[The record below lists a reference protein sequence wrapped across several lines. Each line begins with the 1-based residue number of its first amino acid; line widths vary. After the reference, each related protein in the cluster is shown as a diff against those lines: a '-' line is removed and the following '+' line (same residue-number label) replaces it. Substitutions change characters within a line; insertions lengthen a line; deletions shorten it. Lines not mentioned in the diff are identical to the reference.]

1 MKKVISAFLAIIM
14 LCNLTLNSEFL
25 AFASTSGELGNG
37 INYSFDDSV
46 GELVLSGQGKVGQ
59 IYNGWQN
66 YQTSDIK
73 SVVIKNGITGIGE
86 AVFAN
91 CVNLENVT
99 LSNTVTEIEDNAF
112 SSCSS
117 LKNLTLSTNLS
128 QIGNEAFSHCE
139 KLERV
144 VLPNALTK
152 LGNMAF
158 LACSS
163 LENLKLST
171 SLLQIGDSA
180 FSGCNSLENIILPD
194 TLTELGKDAFDG
206 CERLKTVTLSN
217 SLTSVKP
224 STFGWCKSL
233 ESISFPQS
241 VKEIGEDAFYKCSNL
256 NKISFSNNL
265 INIGKS
271 AFAECLNLQEV
282 VLPNNLENIGEF
294 AFYNCTNLKKLSLP
308 KSLTQIGECAFEFC
322 NLSYVYVPNNNA
334 HIGKYAFLSD
344 NENPIILCNSTVQFD
359 DDYNTVYYIDKSV
372 PVRNFKD
379 LYQSNYDFNNTLLY
393 SFTANESGTYFSG
406 GEGWYPD
413 SNYMKIFDE
422 NYNLVE
428 SQKIESI
435 SEDEYNPTGGF
446 SFNLEKGHTYYFPY
460 GGDYENNLEIIKDYQ
475 YFENGKQYIQGDMN
489 YACLKVVYPDDSF
502 ELEKYYGMDNEDL
515 SQPITLQHCGKT
527 ITFSLNDPVTF
538 DSFEVLN
545 SECIDEAFIAEFK
558 EYDYKALEKYHLI
571 YRLHLSNGKTYDIN
585 NYSMWCGSGGATE
598 PNGISADYICDLDDG
613 RQFDI
618 QFTYYNN
625 EPNKLEI
632 CVNNKYFVSSPSLT
646 IEINNQQPPQPQP
659 TSPTQPT
666 VPTQPT
672 TPTPTQ
678 PTQATTTQAAVT
690 KPKKAKIKK
699 VKGYKKALEV
709 SYAKVSGASGYQIQ
723 VATDKKFKK
732 NKKTV
737 TAKKSK
743 TKVKISKLKKKKKYY
758 VRVRA
763 YKSASGKKVYGAW
776 SKVKTVKTK

>member
-14 LCNLTLNSEFL
+14 LCNVTLNSEFL

-46 GELVLSGQGKVGQ
+46 GELVLSGQGKVTQ

-112 SSCSS
+112 SCCSS
-117 LKNLTLSTNLS
+117 LKNLTLSTNL
-128 QIGNEAFSHCE
+128 
-139 KLERV
+139 
-144 VLPNALTK
+144 
-152 LGNMAF
+152 
-158 LACSS
+158 
-163 LENLKLST
+163 
-171 SLLQIGDSA
+171 
-180 FSGCNSLENIILPD
+180 
-194 TLTELGKDAFDG
+194 
-206 CERLKTVTLSN
+206 
-217 SLTSVKP
+217 
-224 STFGWCKSL
+224 
-233 ESISFPQS
+233 
-241 VKEIGEDAFYKCSNL
+241 
-256 NKISFSNNL
+256 
-265 INIGKS
+265 
-271 AFAECLNLQEV
+271 
-282 VLPNNLENIGEF
+282 
-294 AFYNCTNLKKLSLP
+294 
-308 KSLTQIGECAFEFC
+308 TQIGEYAFESC

-334 HIGKYAFLSD
+334 HIRKYAFLSD

-372 PVRNFKD
+372 PVKNFKD
-379 LYQSNYDFNNTLLY
+379 LYQSDYDFNNTLLY

-413 SNYMKIFDE
+413 SNYIKIFDE
-422 NYNLVE
+422 NYNLVK

-460 GGDYENNLEIIKDYQ
+460 GGDYKNNLEIIKDYQ
-475 YFENGKQYIQGDMN
+475 YFENGKQYIQGDYN
-489 YACLKVVYPDDSF
+489 YTCLKIVYPDDSF
-502 ELEKYYGMDNEDL
+502 EVEKYYGKDNEDL

-558 EYDYKALEKYHLI
+558 KYDYKALEKYHLI
-571 YRLHLSNGKTYDIN
+571 YRLHLSNGKTYDIK
-585 NYSMWCGSGGATE
+585 NYNMWCASGGLVE
-598 PNGISADYICDLDDG
+598 PDGISADYICDLDDG

-618 QFTYYNN
+618 LFTYYNN

-632 CVNNKYFVSSPSLT
+632 SVNNKYFVSSPSLT
-646 IEINNQQPPQPQP
+646 IEINNQQPPQP
-659 TSPTQPT
+659 T
-666 VPTQPT
+666 VPTQ
-672 TPTPTQ
+672 
-678 PTQATTTQAAVT
+678 AVVQTKKKIT

-709 SYAKVSGASGYQIQ
+709 SYAKVSGASRYQIQ

-763 YKSASGKKVYGAW
+763 YKNVSGKKVYGAW

>member
-1 MKKVISAFLAIIM
+1 MKKVISVVLTIIM
-14 LCNLTLNSEFL
+14 LCNVTLNSEFL
-25 AFASTSGELGNG
+25 AFASTSGELGNS
-37 INYSFDDSV
+37 INYSFDDSI
-46 GELVLSGQGKVGQ
+46 GELVLSGQGKVTQ

-99 LSNTVTEIEDNAF
+99 LSNTVAEIEDNAF

-128 QIGNEAFSHCE
+128 QIGNDAFSHCE
-139 KLERV
+139 KLESV

-158 LACSS
+158 SGCSS

-180 FSGCNSLENIILPD
+180 FSCCNSLENIILPD
-194 TLTELGKDAFDG
+194 TLTELGKDAFNG

-241 VKEIGEDAFYKCSNL
+241 VKEIGEEAFYKCSNL

-265 INIGKS
+265 ITIGKS
-271 AFAECLNLQEV
+271 AFAECLNLHEV
-282 VLPNNLENIGEF
+282 VLPNNLESIGEC
-294 AFYNCTNLKKLSLP
+294 AFYNCTNLKNLSLP
-308 KSLTQIGECAFEFC
+308 KSLTQIGESAFESC
-322 NLSYVYVPNNNA
+322 NLSSVYVPNNNA
-334 HIGKYAFLSD
+334 HIGKYAFWSD

-372 PVRNFKD
+372 PVKNFKD
-379 LYQSNYDFNNTLLY
+379 LYQSDYDHNTLLY
-393 SFTANESGTYFSG
+393 SFTANESGTYYSG

-413 SNYMKIFDE
+413 SNYMQIFDE

-460 GGDYENNLEIIKDYQ
+460 GGDYKNNLEIIKDYQ
-475 YFENGKQYIQGDMN
+475 YFENGKQYIQGDYN
-489 YACLKVVYPDDSF
+489 YTCLKIVYPDDSF
-502 ELEKYYGMDNEDL
+502 EVEKYYGKDNEDL

-545 SECIDEAFIAEFK
+545 SECIDEAFISALR
-558 EYDYKALEKYHLI
+558 EYDYKALEKYNNI
-571 YRLHLSNGKTYDIN
+571 ICRLHLSNGKTYDIKD
-585 NYSMWCGSGGATE
+585 YSMRCSSGGDAGE
-598 PNGISADYICDLDDG
+598 PNSCWAYYECSLNDARTFGIAFEYH
-613 RQFDI
+613 
-618 QFTYYNN
+618 NN
-625 EPNKLEI
+625 KPDELEI
-632 CVNNKYFVSSPSLT
+632 QVNACYFDASPSVLIKINNKQTS
-646 IEINNQQPPQPQP
+646 QPPMPEPVLPQP
-659 TSPTQPT
+659 TPQPT
-666 VPTQPT
+666 VPTQT
-672 TPTPTQ
+672 VVQTK
-678 PTQATTTQAAVT
+678 VT
-690 KPKKAKIKK
+690 KPKKVKIKK
-699 VKGYKKALEV
+699 VKSYKKALEV
-709 SYAKVSGASGYQIQ
+709 TYGKVSASGYQTQ

-763 YKSASGKKVYGAW
+763 YKSISGKKVYGAW

>member
-14 LCNLTLNSEFL
+14 LCNVTLNSEFL

-46 GELVLSGQGKVGQ
+46 GELVLSGQGKVTQ

-112 SSCSS
+112 SCCSS
-117 LKNLTLSTNLS
+117 LKNLTLSTNL
-128 QIGNEAFSHCE
+128 
-139 KLERV
+139 
-144 VLPNALTK
+144 
-152 LGNMAF
+152 
-158 LACSS
+158 
-163 LENLKLST
+163 
-171 SLLQIGDSA
+171 
-180 FSGCNSLENIILPD
+180 
-194 TLTELGKDAFDG
+194 
-206 CERLKTVTLSN
+206 
-217 SLTSVKP
+217 
-224 STFGWCKSL
+224 
-233 ESISFPQS
+233 
-241 VKEIGEDAFYKCSNL
+241 
-256 NKISFSNNL
+256 
-265 INIGKS
+265 
-271 AFAECLNLQEV
+271 
-282 VLPNNLENIGEF
+282 
-294 AFYNCTNLKKLSLP
+294 
-308 KSLTQIGECAFEFC
+308 TQIGEYAFESC
-322 NLSYVYVPNNNA
+322 NLSSVYVPNNNA
-334 HIGKYAFLSD
+334 HIGKYAFGSD

-372 PVRNFKD
+372 PVKNFKD

-393 SFTANESGTYFSG
+393 SFTANESGTYYSG
-406 GEGWYPD
+406 GEGWYSD
-413 SNYMKIFDE
+413 SNYMQIFDE
-422 NYNLVE
+422 NYNLVK

-435 SEDEYNPTGGF
+435 SEDENNPTGGF

-460 GGDYENNLEIIKDYQ
+460 GGDYKNNLEIIKNYQ
-475 YFENGKQYIQGDMN
+475 YFENGKQYIQGDYN
-489 YACLKVVYPDDSF
+489 YTCLKIVYPDDSF
-502 ELEKYYGMDNEDL
+502 EVEKYYGKDNEDL

-545 SECIDEAFIAEFK
+545 SECIDEAFIAAFK
-558 EYDYKALEKYHLI
+558 KYDYKALEKYHLI
-571 YRLHLSNGKTYDIN
+571 YRLHLSNGKTYDIK
-585 NYSMWCGSGGATE
+585 NYSMWCASGGLVE
-598 PNGISADYICDLDDG
+598 PDGISADYICDLDDG
-613 RQFDI
+613 RQFGI
-618 QFTYYNN
+618 LFTYYNN

-632 CVNNKYFVSSPSLT
+632 SVNNKYFVSSPSLT
-646 IEINNQQPPQPQP
+646 IEINNQQPPQPTP
-659 TSPTQPT
+659 PTQPT
-666 VPTQPT
+666 A
-672 TPTPTQ
+672 PTPTQ
-678 PTQATTTQAAVT
+678 PTQATPTQTATKIT

-709 SYAKVSGASGYQIQ
+709 RYAKVSGASRYQIQ

-763 YKSASGKKVYGAW
+763 YKSVSGKKVYGAW

>member
-14 LCNLTLNSEFL
+14 LCNVTLNSEFL

-46 GELVLSGQGKVGQ
+46 GELVLSGQGKVTQ

-112 SSCSS
+112 SCCTS
-117 LKNLTLSTNLS
+117 LKNLTLSTNL
-128 QIGNEAFSHCE
+128 
-139 KLERV
+139 
-144 VLPNALTK
+144 
-152 LGNMAF
+152 
-158 LACSS
+158 
-163 LENLKLST
+163 
-171 SLLQIGDSA
+171 
-180 FSGCNSLENIILPD
+180 
-194 TLTELGKDAFDG
+194 
-206 CERLKTVTLSN
+206 
-217 SLTSVKP
+217 
-224 STFGWCKSL
+224 
-233 ESISFPQS
+233 
-241 VKEIGEDAFYKCSNL
+241 
-256 NKISFSNNL
+256 
-265 INIGKS
+265 
-271 AFAECLNLQEV
+271 
-282 VLPNNLENIGEF
+282 
-294 AFYNCTNLKKLSLP
+294 
-308 KSLTQIGECAFEFC
+308 TQIGEYAFESC

-334 HIGKYAFLSD
+334 HIRKYAFLSD

-372 PVRNFKD
+372 PVKNFKD
-379 LYQSNYDFNNTLLY
+379 LYQSDYDFNNTLLY

-422 NYNLVE
+422 NYNLVK

-460 GGDYENNLEIIKDYQ
+460 GGDYKNNLEIIKDYQ
-475 YFENGKQYIQGDMN
+475 YFENGKQYIQGDYN
-489 YACLKVVYPDDSF
+489 YTCLKIVYPDDSF
-502 ELEKYYGMDNEDL
+502 EVEKYYGKDNEDL

-558 EYDYKALEKYHLI
+558 KYDYKALEKYHLI
-571 YRLHLSNGKTYDIN
+571 YRLHLSNGKTYDIK
-585 NYSMWCGSGGATE
+585 NYNMWCASGGLVE
-598 PNGISADYICDLDDG
+598 PDGISADYICDLDDG

-618 QFTYYNN
+618 LFTYYNN

-632 CVNNKYFVSSPSLT
+632 SVNNKYFVSSPSLT
-646 IEINNQQPPQPQP
+646 IEINNQQPPQP
-659 TSPTQPT
+659 T
-666 VPTQPT
+666 VPTQ
-672 TPTPTQ
+672 
-678 PTQATTTQAAVT
+678 AVVQTKKKIT

-709 SYAKVSGASGYQIQ
+709 SYAKVSGASRYQIQ

-763 YKSASGKKVYGAW
+763 YKNVSGKKVYGAW

>member
-14 LCNLTLNSEFL
+14 LCNVTLNSEFL

-46 GELVLSGQGKVGQ
+46 GELVLSGQGKVTQ

-112 SSCSS
+112 SCCSS
-117 LKNLTLSTNLS
+117 LKNLTLSTNL
-128 QIGNEAFSHCE
+128 
-139 KLERV
+139 
-144 VLPNALTK
+144 
-152 LGNMAF
+152 
-158 LACSS
+158 
-163 LENLKLST
+163 
-171 SLLQIGDSA
+171 
-180 FSGCNSLENIILPD
+180 
-194 TLTELGKDAFDG
+194 
-206 CERLKTVTLSN
+206 
-217 SLTSVKP
+217 
-224 STFGWCKSL
+224 
-233 ESISFPQS
+233 
-241 VKEIGEDAFYKCSNL
+241 
-256 NKISFSNNL
+256 
-265 INIGKS
+265 
-271 AFAECLNLQEV
+271 
-282 VLPNNLENIGEF
+282 
-294 AFYNCTNLKKLSLP
+294 
-308 KSLTQIGECAFEFC
+308 TQIGEYAFESC

-334 HIGKYAFLSD
+334 HIRKYAFLSD

-372 PVRNFKD
+372 PVKNFKD
-379 LYQSNYDFNNTLLY
+379 LYQSDYDFNNTLLY

-422 NYNLVE
+422 NYNLVK

-460 GGDYENNLEIIKDYQ
+460 GGDYKNNLEIIKDYQ
-475 YFENGKQYIQGDMN
+475 YFENGKQYIQGDYN
-489 YACLKVVYPDDSF
+489 YTCLKIVYPDDSF
-502 ELEKYYGMDNEDL
+502 EVEKYYGKDNEDL

-558 EYDYKALEKYHLI
+558 KYDYKALEKYHLI
-571 YRLHLSNGKTYDIN
+571 YRLHLSNGKTYDIK
-585 NYSMWCGSGGATE
+585 NYNMWCASGGLVE
-598 PNGISADYICDLDDG
+598 PDGISADYICDLDDG

-618 QFTYYNN
+618 LFTYYNN

-632 CVNNKYFVSSPSLT
+632 SVNNKYFVSSPSLT
-646 IEINNQQPPQPQP
+646 IEINNQQPPQP
-659 TSPTQPT
+659 T
-666 VPTQPT
+666 VPTQ
-672 TPTPTQ
+672 
-678 PTQATTTQAAVT
+678 AVVQTKKKIT

-709 SYAKVSGASGYQIQ
+709 RYAKVSGASRYQIQ

-763 YKSASGKKVYGAW
+763 YKSVSGKKVYGAW

>member
-1 MKKVISAFLAIIM
+1 MKKVISIVLTIIM
-14 LCNLTLNSEFL
+14 LCSVTLNSEIL
-25 AFASTSGELGNG
+25 AFASTSGELSNG

-46 GELVLSGQGKVGQ
+46 GELVLSGQGKVTQ

-66 YQTSDIK
+66 YQNSDIK

-91 CVNLENVT
+91 CVSLENVT

-117 LKNLTLSTNLS
+117 LKNLTLSTNL
-128 QIGNEAFSHCE
+128 
-139 KLERV
+139 
-144 VLPNALTK
+144 
-152 LGNMAF
+152 
-158 LACSS
+158 
-163 LENLKLST
+163 
-171 SLLQIGDSA
+171 LQIG
-180 FSGCNSLENIILPD
+180 E
-194 TLTELGKDAFDG
+194 
-206 CERLKTVTLSN
+206 
-217 SLTSVKP
+217 
-224 STFGWCKSL
+224 
-233 ESISFPQS
+233 
-241 VKEIGEDAFYKCSNL
+241 Y
-256 NKISFSNNL
+256 
-265 INIGKS
+265 
-271 AFAECLNLQEV
+271 
-282 VLPNNLENIGEF
+282 
-294 AFYNCTNLKKLSLP
+294 
-308 KSLTQIGECAFEFC
+308 AFEYC
-322 NLSYVYVPNNNA
+322 NLSSVYIPNNNA

-372 PVRNFKD
+372 SVKNFKD
-379 LYQSNYDFNNTLLY
+379 LYQSDYDFNNTLLY

-406 GEGWYPD
+406 GEGWYSD

-428 SQKIESI
+428 SQKTASI

-460 GGDYENNLEIIKDYQ
+460 GGDYKNNLEIIKDYH
-475 YFENGKQYIQGDMN
+475 YFENGKQYIQGDSN
-489 YACLKVVYPDDSF
+489 YACLKIVYPDDSF
-502 ELEKYYGMDNEDL
+502 EVEKYYGKNNEDL
-515 SQPITLQHCGKT
+515 SQPITLQRCGKT

-545 SECIDEAFIAEFK
+545 SECIDDAFIAKIK

-571 YRLHLSNGKTYDIN
+571 YRLHLSNGKTYDIK
-585 NYSMWCGSGGATE
+585 NYSIRCTAGGIE
-598 PNGISADYICDLDDG
+598 PNGIFAYYECNLDDG
-613 RQFDI
+613 RQFGI
-618 QFTYYNN
+618 EFIYYNN

-632 CVNNKYFVSSPSLT
+632 RVNNKYVVSSPSLT
-646 IEINNQQPPQPQP
+646 IEINNQQPPQPTVP
-659 TSPTQPT
+659 EVPATTQPT
-666 VPTQPT
+666 V
-672 TPTPTQ
+672 PTPTQ
-678 PTQATTTQAAVT
+678 PTQTTTTPTATKIT
-690 KPKKAKIKK
+690 KPKKVTVKK

-743 TKVKISKLKKKKKYY
+743 TKVKINKLKSKKKYY
-758 VRVRA
+758 VRIRA
-763 YKSASGKKVYGAW
+763 YKTVSGKKVYGAW

>member
-1 MKKVISAFLAIIM
+1 MKKVISVVLTIIM
-14 LCNLTLNSEFL
+14 LCSATLNSEIL
-25 AFASTSGELGNG
+25 AFASTSGELVNG
-37 INYSFDDSV
+37 INYSFDDSI
-46 GELVLSGQGKVGQ
+46 GELVLSGQGKVTQ
-59 IYNGWQN
+59 IDNGWQN
-66 YQTSDIK
+66 YQTDDIK

-112 SSCSS
+112 SCCSS
-117 LKNLTLSTNLS
+117 LKNLTLSTNL
-128 QIGNEAFSHCE
+128 
-139 KLERV
+139 
-144 VLPNALTK
+144 
-152 LGNMAF
+152 
-158 LACSS
+158 
-163 LENLKLST
+163 
-171 SLLQIGDSA
+171 LQIGDSA
-180 FSGCNSLENIILPD
+180 FSFCNNLDNIILPDTLTKLGNGAFSGCSSLKNLTLSTNLTQIGDSAFSNCEKLESVVLPD
-194 TLTELGKDAFDG
+194 TLTELGKYAFTE
-206 CERLKTVTLSN
+206 CEKLKNVTLSN

-241 VKEIGEDAFYKCSNL
+241 VKEIGQEAFDNCSNL

-265 INIGKS
+265 ITIEKS
-271 AFAECLNLQEV
+271 AFAECSNLQEV
-282 VLPNNLENIGEF
+282 ILPNSLENVGEC
-294 AFYNCTNLKKLSLP
+294 AFYNCTNLKNLSLP
-308 KSLTQIGECAFEFC
+308 KSLTQIGECAFEYC

-372 PVRNFKD
+372 SVKNFKD
-379 LYQSNYDFNNTLLY
+379 LYQSDYDFNNTLLY

-413 SNYMKIFDE
+413 SNYMQIFDE
-422 NYNLVE
+422 NYNLVK

-435 SEDEYNPTGGF
+435 SKDEYNPTGGF
-446 SFNLEKGHTYYFPY
+446 SFNLEKGHKYYFPY
-460 GGDYENNLEIIKDYQ
+460 GGDYKNNLEIIKDYQ
-475 YFENGKQYIQGDMN
+475 YFENGKQYIQGDYN
-489 YACLKVVYPDDSF
+489 YTCLKIVYPDDSF
-502 ELEKYYGMDNEDL
+502 EVKNYYGKDNEDL
-515 SQPITLQHCGKT
+515 SQPITLQHCGKI
-527 ITFSLNDPVTF
+527 ITFSLNDPVTI

-545 SECIDEAFIAEFK
+545 SECIDDAFIAKFK

-571 YRLHLSNGKTYDIN
+571 YRLHLSNGKTYDIKD
-585 NYSMWCGSGGATE
+585 YSMWCGSGGLVE

-613 RQFDI
+613 RQFGI

-632 CVNNKYFVSSPSLT
+632 RVNSKYFVSSPSLT
-646 IEINNQQPPQPQP
+646 IEINNQQLPQPQP
-659 TSPTQPT
+659 TPTTQPT
-666 VPTQPT
+666 VPK
-672 TPTPTQ
+672 Q
-678 PTQATTTQAAVT
+678 PTQAPTQTATKIT
-690 KPKKAKIKK
+690 KPKKVKIKK

-743 TKVKISKLKKKKKYY
+743 TKVKINKLKKKKKYY

-763 YKSASGKKVYGAW
+763 YKSASGKKIYGAW

>member
-112 SSCSS
+112 SCCSS
-117 LKNLTLSTNLS
+117 LKNLTLSTNL
-128 QIGNEAFSHCE
+128 
-139 KLERV
+139 
-144 VLPNALTK
+144 
-152 LGNMAF
+152 
-158 LACSS
+158 
-163 LENLKLST
+163 
-171 SLLQIGDSA
+171 
-180 FSGCNSLENIILPD
+180 
-194 TLTELGKDAFDG
+194 
-206 CERLKTVTLSN
+206 
-217 SLTSVKP
+217 
-224 STFGWCKSL
+224 
-233 ESISFPQS
+233 
-241 VKEIGEDAFYKCSNL
+241 
-256 NKISFSNNL
+256 
-265 INIGKS
+265 
-271 AFAECLNLQEV
+271 
-282 VLPNNLENIGEF
+282 
-294 AFYNCTNLKKLSLP
+294 
-308 KSLTQIGECAFEFC
+308 TQIGESAFEFC
-322 NLSYVYVPNNNA
+322 NLSSVYVPNNNA

-359 DDYNTVYYIDKSV
+359 DDYNTVYYIDKSI
-372 PVRNFKD
+372 PVKNFKD

-489 YACLKVVYPDDSF
+489 YACLKFVYPDDSF
-502 ELEKYYGMDNEDL
+502 ELEKYYGMNNEDL
-515 SQPITLQHCGKT
+515 SQPITLQHCGKI

-545 SECIDEAFIAEFK
+545 SKCIDDAFIAAAFGA
-558 EYDYKALEKYHLI
+558 DDKALKKYPLI
-571 YRLHLSNGKTYDIN
+571 YRLHLSNGKTYDIKD
-585 NYSMWCGSGGATE
+585 YSMRCGSGGDNG
-598 PNGISADYICDLDDG
+598 PNGLFADYVCNLDDG
-613 RQFDI
+613 REFDI
-618 QFTYYNN
+618 GFFYYKN

-632 CVNNKYFVSSPSLT
+632 RVNNKYFVSSPSLT

-659 TSPTQPT
+659 TPPTQPT
-666 VPTQPT
+666 VPKQPT
-672 TPTPTQ
+672 QTPTQ
-678 PTQATTTQAAVT
+678 TATKIS

-723 VATDKKFKK
+723 VATEKKFKK

>member
-14 LCNLTLNSEFL
+14 LCNVTLSSEFL

-46 GELVLSGQGKVGQ
+46 GELVLSGQEKVTQ

-112 SSCSS
+112 SCCSS
-117 LKNLTLSTNLS
+117 LKNLTLSTNLL
-128 QIGNEAFSHCE
+128 QIGNDAFSHCE
-139 KLERV
+139 KLESV

-158 LACSS
+158 SCCSS

-180 FSGCNSLENIILPD
+180 FSCCNSLENIILPD
-194 TLTELGKDAFDG
+194 TLTELGKDAFNG

-241 VKEIGEDAFYKCSNL
+241 VKEIGERAFYKCSNL

-265 INIGKS
+265 ITIGKS

-282 VLPNNLENIGEF
+282 VLPNSLENVGEC
-294 AFYNCTNLKKLSLP
+294 AFYNCTNLKNLSLP
-308 KSLTQIGECAFEFC
+308 KSLTQIGESAFESC
-322 NLSYVYVPNNNA
+322 NLSSVYVPNNNA
-334 HIGKYAFLSD
+334 HIEKYAFWSD

-372 PVRNFKD
+372 PVKNFKD
-379 LYQSNYDFNNTLLY
+379 LYQSDYDFNNTLLY
-393 SFTANESGTYFSG
+393 SFTANESGTYYSG

-413 SNYMKIFDE
+413 SNYMQIFDE

-435 SEDEYNPTGGF
+435 SKDEYNPTGGF

-460 GGDYENNLEIIKDYQ
+460 GGDYKNNLEIIKDYQ
-475 YFENGKQYIQGDMN
+475 YFENGKQYIQGDYN
-489 YACLKVVYPDDSF
+489 YTCLKIVYPDDSF
-502 ELEKYYGMDNEDL
+502 EVKKYYGKDNEDL

-545 SECIDEAFIAEFK
+545 SECIDEAFIAAFK
-558 EYDYKALEKYHLI
+558 KYDYKALEKYHLI

-613 RQFDI
+613 RQFGI
-618 QFTYYNN
+618 LFTYYKN

-632 CVNNKYFVSSPSLT
+632 SVNNKYFVSSPSLT
-646 IEINNQQPPQPQP
+646 IEIKNQQQPQP
-659 TSPTQPT
+659 TPPNQPTAPTQPIA
-666 VPTQPT
+666 
-672 TPTPTQ
+672 PTPTQ
-678 PTQATTTQAAVT
+678 PTQATTTQTATKIT

-709 SYAKVSGASGYQIQ
+709 SYAKVSGASRYQIQ

>member
-14 LCNLTLNSEFL
+14 LCNVTLNSEFL

-46 GELVLSGQGKVGQ
+46 GELVLSGQGKVTQ

-112 SSCSS
+112 SCCSS
-117 LKNLTLSTNLS
+117 LKNLTLSTNL
-128 QIGNEAFSHCE
+128 
-139 KLERV
+139 
-144 VLPNALTK
+144 
-152 LGNMAF
+152 
-158 LACSS
+158 
-163 LENLKLST
+163 
-171 SLLQIGDSA
+171 
-180 FSGCNSLENIILPD
+180 
-194 TLTELGKDAFDG
+194 
-206 CERLKTVTLSN
+206 
-217 SLTSVKP
+217 
-224 STFGWCKSL
+224 
-233 ESISFPQS
+233 
-241 VKEIGEDAFYKCSNL
+241 
-256 NKISFSNNL
+256 
-265 INIGKS
+265 
-271 AFAECLNLQEV
+271 
-282 VLPNNLENIGEF
+282 
-294 AFYNCTNLKKLSLP
+294 
-308 KSLTQIGECAFEFC
+308 TQIGEYAFESC

-334 HIGKYAFLSD
+334 HIRKYAFLSD
-344 NENPIILCNSTVQFD
+344 NENPIILYNSTVQFD

-372 PVRNFKD
+372 PVKNFKD
-379 LYQSNYDFNNTLLY
+379 LYQSDYDFNNTLLY

-422 NYNLVE
+422 NYNLVK

-460 GGDYENNLEIIKDYQ
+460 GGDYKNNLEIIKDYQ
-475 YFENGKQYIQGDMN
+475 YFENGKQYIQGDYN
-489 YACLKVVYPDDSF
+489 YTCLKIVYPDDSF
-502 ELEKYYGMDNEDL
+502 EVEKYYGKDNEDL

-558 EYDYKALEKYHLI
+558 KYDYKALEKYHLI
-571 YRLHLSNGKTYDIN
+571 YRLHLSNGKTYDIK
-585 NYSMWCGSGGATE
+585 NYNMWCASGGLVE
-598 PNGISADYICDLDDG
+598 PDGISADYICDLDDG

-618 QFTYYNN
+618 LFTYYNN

-632 CVNNKYFVSSPSLT
+632 SVNNKYFVSSPSLT
-646 IEINNQQPPQPQP
+646 IEINNQQPPQP
-659 TSPTQPT
+659 T
-666 VPTQPT
+666 VPTQ
-672 TPTPTQ
+672 
-678 PTQATTTQAAVT
+678 AVVQTKKKIT

-709 SYAKVSGASGYQIQ
+709 SYAKVSGASRYQIQ

-763 YKSASGKKVYGAW
+763 YKNVSGKKVYGAW

>member
-14 LCNLTLNSEFL
+14 LCNVTLNSEFL

-46 GELVLSGQGKVGQ
+46 GELVLSGQGKVTQ

-112 SSCSS
+112 SCCSS
-117 LKNLTLSTNLS
+117 LKNLTLSTNL
-128 QIGNEAFSHCE
+128 
-139 KLERV
+139 
-144 VLPNALTK
+144 
-152 LGNMAF
+152 
-158 LACSS
+158 
-163 LENLKLST
+163 
-171 SLLQIGDSA
+171 
-180 FSGCNSLENIILPD
+180 
-194 TLTELGKDAFDG
+194 
-206 CERLKTVTLSN
+206 
-217 SLTSVKP
+217 
-224 STFGWCKSL
+224 
-233 ESISFPQS
+233 
-241 VKEIGEDAFYKCSNL
+241 
-256 NKISFSNNL
+256 
-265 INIGKS
+265 
-271 AFAECLNLQEV
+271 
-282 VLPNNLENIGEF
+282 
-294 AFYNCTNLKKLSLP
+294 
-308 KSLTQIGECAFEFC
+308 TQIGEYAFESC

-334 HIGKYAFLSD
+334 HIRKYAFLSD

-372 PVRNFKD
+372 PVKNFKD
-379 LYQSNYDFNNTLLY
+379 LYQSDYDFNNTLLY

-422 NYNLVE
+422 NYNLVK

-460 GGDYENNLEIIKDYQ
+460 GGDYKNNLEIIKDYQ
-475 YFENGKQYIQGDMN
+475 YFENGKQYIQGDYN
-489 YACLKVVYPDDSF
+489 YTCLKIVYPDDSF
-502 ELEKYYGMDNEDL
+502 EVEKYYGKDNEDL

-558 EYDYKALEKYHLI
+558 KYDYKALEKYHLI
-571 YRLHLSNGKTYDIN
+571 YRLHLSNGKTYDIK
-585 NYSMWCGSGGATE
+585 NYNMWCASGGLVE
-598 PNGISADYICDLDDG
+598 PDGISADYICDLDDG

-618 QFTYYNN
+618 LFTYYNN

-632 CVNNKYFVSSPSLT
+632 SVNNKYFVSSPSLT
-646 IEINNQQPPQPQP
+646 IEINNQQPPQP
-659 TSPTQPT
+659 T
-666 VPTQPT
+666 VPTQ
-672 TPTPTQ
+672 
-678 PTQATTTQAAVT
+678 AVVQTKKKIT

-709 SYAKVSGASGYQIQ
+709 SYAKVSGASRYQIQ

-763 YKSASGKKVYGAW
+763 YKNVSGKKVYGAW

>member
-1 MKKVISAFLAIIM
+1 MKKVISVVLTIIM
-14 LCNLTLNSEFL
+14 LCNVTLNSEFL

-37 INYSFDDSV
+37 INYSFDDSI
-46 GELVLSGQGKVGQ
+46 GELVLSGQGKVTQ

-99 LSNTVTEIEDNAF
+99 LSNTVAEIEDNAF

-128 QIGNEAFSHCE
+128 QIGNDAFSHCE
-139 KLERV
+139 KLESV

-158 LACSS
+158 SGCSS

-180 FSGCNSLENIILPD
+180 FSCCNSLENIILPD
-194 TLTELGKDAFDG
+194 TLIELGKDAFNG

-241 VKEIGEDAFYKCSNL
+241 IKEIGEEAFDNCSNL

-265 INIGKS
+265 ITIGKS

-282 VLPNNLENIGEF
+282 VLPNNLESIGEC
-294 AFYNCTNLKKLSLP
+294 AFYNCTNLKNLSLP
-308 KSLTQIGECAFEFC
+308 KSLTQIGESAFESC
-322 NLSYVYVPNNNA
+322 NLSSVYVPNNNA
-334 HIGKYAFLSD
+334 HIGKYAFWSD

-372 PVRNFKD
+372 PVKNFKD
-379 LYQSNYDFNNTLLY
+379 LYQSEYDWDNTTLY
-393 SFTANESGTYFSG
+393 SFTANESGTYYSG

-413 SNYMKIFDE
+413 SNYMQIFDE
-422 NYNLVE
+422 NYNLAK

-460 GGDYENNLEIIKDYQ
+460 GGDYKNDLEIIKDYQ
-475 YFENGKQYIQGDMN
+475 YFDNGKQYIQGDYN
-489 YACLKVVYPDDSF
+489 YTCLKIVYPDDSF
-502 ELEKYYGMDNEDL
+502 ELERYYGKNNIDL
-515 SQPITLQHCGKT
+515 TKPITLQHCGKT

-538 DSFEVLN
+538 YSFEVLN
-545 SECIDEAFIAEFK
+545 SECIDEAFISALR
-558 EYDYKALEKYHLI
+558 EYDYKALEKYNNII
-571 YRLHLSNGKTYDIN
+571 YRLHLSNGKTYDIKD
-585 NYSMWCGSGGATE
+585 YSMRCGSGGDAGE
-598 PNGISADYICDLDDG
+598 PNSCWAYYECSLNDARTFGIAFEYH
-613 RQFDI
+613 
-618 QFTYYNN
+618 NN
-625 EPNKLEI
+625 KPDELEI
-632 CVNNKYFVSSPSLT
+632 QVNTRLSPSVLIKINNKQTS
-646 IEINNQQPPQPQP
+646 QPPMPEPVLPQP
-659 TSPTQPT
+659 TPQPT
-666 VPTQPT
+666 VPTQ
-672 TPTPTQ
+672 
-678 PTQATTTQAAVT
+678 AVVQTKKKIT

-709 SYAKVSGASGYQIQ
+709 RYAKVRGASRYQIQ

-763 YKSASGKKVYGAW
+763 YKSVSGKKVYGAW

>member
-14 LCNLTLNSEFL
+14 LCNVTLNSEFL

-46 GELVLSGQGKVGQ
+46 GELVLSGQGKVTQ
-59 IYNGWQN
+59 IYNGCQN

-112 SSCSS
+112 SCCSS
-117 LKNLTLSTNLS
+117 LKNLTLSTNL
-128 QIGNEAFSHCE
+128 
-139 KLERV
+139 
-144 VLPNALTK
+144 
-152 LGNMAF
+152 
-158 LACSS
+158 
-163 LENLKLST
+163 
-171 SLLQIGDSA
+171 
-180 FSGCNSLENIILPD
+180 
-194 TLTELGKDAFDG
+194 
-206 CERLKTVTLSN
+206 
-217 SLTSVKP
+217 
-224 STFGWCKSL
+224 
-233 ESISFPQS
+233 
-241 VKEIGEDAFYKCSNL
+241 
-256 NKISFSNNL
+256 
-265 INIGKS
+265 
-271 AFAECLNLQEV
+271 
-282 VLPNNLENIGEF
+282 
-294 AFYNCTNLKKLSLP
+294 
-308 KSLTQIGECAFEFC
+308 TQIGEYAFESC

-334 HIGKYAFLSD
+334 HIRKYAFLSD

-372 PVRNFKD
+372 PVKNFKD
-379 LYQSNYDFNNTLLY
+379 LYQSDYDFNNTLLY

-422 NYNLVE
+422 NYNLVK

-460 GGDYENNLEIIKDYQ
+460 GGDYKNNLEIIKDYQ
-475 YFENGKQYIQGDMN
+475 YFENGKQYIQGDYN
-489 YACLKVVYPDDSF
+489 YTCLKIVYPDDSF
-502 ELEKYYGMDNEDL
+502 EVEKYYGKDNEDL

-558 EYDYKALEKYHLI
+558 KYDYKALEKYHLI
-571 YRLHLSNGKTYDIN
+571 YRLHLSNGKTYDIK
-585 NYSMWCGSGGATE
+585 NYNMWCASGGLVE
-598 PNGISADYICDLDDG
+598 PDGISADYICDLDDG

-618 QFTYYNN
+618 LFTYYNN

-632 CVNNKYFVSSPSLT
+632 SVNNKYFVSSPSLT
-646 IEINNQQPPQPQP
+646 IEINNQQPPQP
-659 TSPTQPT
+659 T
-666 VPTQPT
+666 VPTQ
-672 TPTPTQ
+672 
-678 PTQATTTQAAVT
+678 AVVQTKKKIT

-699 VKGYKKALEV
+699 VKGYKKAVEL
-709 SYAKVSGASGYQIQ
+709 SYAKESGASRYQIQ

-743 TKVKISKLKKKKKYY
+743 TKVKIS
-758 VRVRA
+758 
-763 YKSASGKKVYGAW
+763 
-776 SKVKTVKTK
+776 

>member
-1 MKKVISAFLAIIM
+1 MKKVISVVLTIIM
-14 LCNLTLNSEFL
+14 LCSATLNSEIL

-37 INYSFDDSV
+37 INYSFDDSI
-46 GELVLSGQGKVGQ
+46 GELVLSGQGKVTQ

-66 YQTSDIK
+66 YQTGDIK
-73 SVVIKNGITGIGE
+73 SVVIKNDITGIGE

-117 LKNLTLSTNLS
+117 LKNLTLSTNL
-128 QIGNEAFSHCE
+128 
-139 KLERV
+139 
-144 VLPNALTK
+144 
-152 LGNMAF
+152 
-158 LACSS
+158 
-163 LENLKLST
+163 
-171 SLLQIGDSA
+171 
-180 FSGCNSLENIILPD
+180 
-194 TLTELGKDAFDG
+194 
-206 CERLKTVTLSN
+206 
-217 SLTSVKP
+217 
-224 STFGWCKSL
+224 
-233 ESISFPQS
+233 
-241 VKEIGEDAFYKCSNL
+241 
-256 NKISFSNNL
+256 
-265 INIGKS
+265 
-271 AFAECLNLQEV
+271 
-282 VLPNNLENIGEF
+282 
-294 AFYNCTNLKKLSLP
+294 
-308 KSLTQIGECAFEFC
+308 TQIGECAFEYS
-322 NLSYVYVPNNNA
+322 NLSSVYIPNNNA

-359 DDYNTVYYIDKSV
+359 DDYNTVYYIDKNV
-372 PVRNFKD
+372 PVKNFKD
-379 LYQSNYDFNNTLLY
+379 LYQSDYDFNNTLLY

-413 SNYMKIFDE
+413 SNYMQIFDE
-422 NYNLVE
+422 NYNLVK

-435 SEDEYNPTGGF
+435 SKDEYNPTGGF

-460 GGDYENNLEIIKDYQ
+460 GGDYKNNLEIIKDYQ
-475 YFENGKQYIQGDMN
+475 YFENGKQYIQGDYN
-489 YACLKVVYPDDSF
+489 YTCLKIVYPDDSF
-502 ELEKYYGMDNEDL
+502 EVKKYDGKDNEDL

-527 ITFSLNDPVTF
+527 TTFSLNDPVTI

-545 SECIDEAFIAEFK
+545 SECIDDAFIAKFK

-585 NYSMWCGSGGATE
+585 NYSMWCGSGGAVE

-613 RQFDI
+613 RQFGI

-632 CVNNKYFVSSPSLT
+632 RVNSKYFVSSPSLT
-646 IEINNQQPPQPQP
+646 IEINNQQPPQPTP
-659 TSPTQPT
+659 TTQPT
-666 VPTQPT
+666 VPK
-672 TPTPTQ
+672 Q
-678 PTQATTTQAAVT
+678 PTQAPTQTATKIT

-709 SYAKVSGASGYQIQ
+709 RYAKVSGASGYQIQ

-763 YKSASGKKVYGAW
+763 YKNVSGKKVYGAW